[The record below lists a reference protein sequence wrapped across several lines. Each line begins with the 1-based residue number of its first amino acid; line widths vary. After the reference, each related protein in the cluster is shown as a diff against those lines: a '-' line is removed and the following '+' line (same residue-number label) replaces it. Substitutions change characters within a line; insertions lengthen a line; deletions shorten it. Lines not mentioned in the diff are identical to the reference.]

1 MPTKILKGYRYDS
14 RVELL
19 QSTRELMEALYT
31 RLFRIGKLNRYRV
44 AELVGLVGTVSL
56 AELLIYNGLIQGAL
70 GVYLLMFVAV
80 LILPYV
86 APEKGEVAMAF
97 SLIPLFRLINFGMPV
112 FFESTLGW
120 IALIYGSLIIA
131 TVLTAAA
138 LPAAHLRTAGGI
150 GQLFIHLPYVA
161 GAAIVLGTIE
171 DSVLTPGPLITAL
184 SVSEGVFFVVLMIGF
199 IGLGE
204 ELLFRGVIQSTV
216 ADYAG
221 PGPALI
227 VSTLLF
233 VVLNSALF
241 TPEVIVWAAFT
252 GGILGVYYELTNNWV
267 ITGMIRGVANILVY
281 ESFTPVHPLWES
293 LPVLLG

>member
-1 MPTKILKGYRYDS
+1 
-14 RVELL
+14 
-19 QSTRELMEALYT
+19 MEALYT

>member
-1 MPTKILKGYRYDS
+1 MA
-14 RVELL
+14 
-19 QSTRELMEALYT
+19 TRELMGTLYT
-31 RLFRIGKLNRYRV
+31 RVFRIGKLTRYRV

-86 APEKGEVAMAF
+86 VTEKGEVAMAF

-112 FFESTLGW
+112 FFESTLLW
-120 IALIYGSLIIA
+120 VALIYGILVIA

-138 LPAAHLRTAGGI
+138 LPAAHLRAPGEVR
-150 GQLFIHLPYVA
+150 QLFMHLPYVG

-171 DSVLTPGPLITAL
+171 DSVLTPEPLITGL
-184 SVSEGVFFVVLMIGF
+184 SVSEGVFFVILMIGF
-199 IGLGE
+199 IGISE

-221 PGPALI
+221 PGSALI

-233 VVLNSALF
+233 VVLHSALF
-241 TPEVIVWAAFT
+241 TPEAIVWAAFT
-252 GGILGVYYELTNNWV
+252 GGVLGIYYELTTNWV
-267 ITGMIRGVANILVY
+267 ITGTIRGVANILVY
-281 ESFTPVHPLWES
+281 ESFTPAHSLWES
-293 LPVLLG
+293 LPVLIG